1 VCKQFYSRKKRKQ
14 PVCGGNKCGKGKV
27 ESLLEENEDA
37 IFIFGHVRNQ
47 AIFGGM
53 DAVPIDLNYQSVQF
67 VMDLYGIKNQ
77 KDCFE
82 KVLKAWHHVAAIDRA
97 KRKS

>member
-1 VCKQFYSRKKRKQ
+1 
-14 PVCGGNKCGKGKV
+14 
-27 ESLLEENEDA
+27 
-37 IFIFGHVRNQ
+37 
-47 AIFGGM
+47 M

-67 VMDLYGIKNQ
+67 VMDLYGIENQ

-97 KRKS
+97 KRKANSKE